1 MFRVIRKNLK
11 RNTEQVSLGRSS
23 LMKILFQVRP
33 DFMKNPAG
41 DTVQIVATGQ
51 GLKSLGIEVQLSSDP
66 NLDLSPYDLVHIF
79 NITRIKE
86 SYMFFLNAQKQ
97 MKNIFLS
104 PIYWPP
110 NAYLKREGASSNALA
125 VWKHMQPMRAR
136 LVSECTLLLPNS
148 QIEMDVL
155 HKDFLKV
162 SPYAVVPN
170 GFPDSFIGATP
181 ELFRK
186 QFPDLPQEFILCAAR
201 ISPRKN
207 QHWLARIS
215 QELGLSL
222 VIIGPINDQP
232 YFQSVMSFSN
242 VHYIGTLQGELLAS
256 AYSAAKVHALPS
268 WFETPGLSSLEAG
281 ACGTVV
287 ISTDQG
293 SPKEYFQDMALYV
306 HPMDD
311 ASLRT
316 ALEQSFNASPL
327 PLMHHIHK
335 HYSWTKVA
343 EITLEAYRKVL
354 DEV

>member
-1 MFRVIRKNLK
+1 
-11 RNTEQVSLGRSS
+11 
-23 LMKILFQVRP
+23 MKVLFQARP

-41 DTVQIVATGQ
+41 DTVQIVSTGQ
-51 GLKSLGIEVQLSSDP
+51 ALKDLGIEVHLSADP
-66 NLDLSPYDLVHIF
+66 NIDLSPYDLVHIF

-97 MKNIFLS
+97 KKTIIIS

-136 LVSECTLLLPNS
+136 LLGECDLLLPNS

-155 HKDFLKV
+155 QQDFLKLASYQV
-162 SPYAVVPN
+162 APN

-181 ELFRK
+181 ELFRE
-186 QFPDLPQEFILCAAR
+186 QFPDLPKEFVLSAAR

-207 QHWLARIS
+207 QLWLAKTCH
-215 QELGLSL
+215 ELGLSL
-222 VIIGPINDQP
+222 VLLGPVNDQN
-232 YFQSVMSFSN
+232 YYKMVTAFSN
-242 VHYIGTLQGELLAS
+242 VTHMGTLQGALLAS
-256 AYSAAKVHALPS
+256 AYSASKAHALPS
-268 WFETPGLSSLEAG
+268 WFETPGLSSLEAS

-306 HPMDD
+306 HPLDD

-316 ALEQSFNASPL
+316 ALEQSYNASPL
-327 PLMHHIHK
+327 PLMKHIQK
-335 HYSWTKVA
+335 HYPWSRVA
-343 EITLEAYRKVL
+343 EITLEAYHKVL
-354 DEV
+354 N